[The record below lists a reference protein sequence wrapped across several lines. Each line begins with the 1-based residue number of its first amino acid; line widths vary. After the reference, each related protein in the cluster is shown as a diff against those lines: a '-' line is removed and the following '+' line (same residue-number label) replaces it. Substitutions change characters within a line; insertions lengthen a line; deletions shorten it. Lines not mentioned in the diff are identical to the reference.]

1 MSQSTSPW
9 VHVTL
14 ADVQACILAE
24 ALSLAQ
30 ARAAQRQQADPF
42 TVHLP
47 KIVARVRAKV
57 ASAPGATLSAD
68 PLAVPA
74 ELADQTALLIAHA
87 IALPLASANTHLLSD
102 DLRAAVA
109 RAETDLDDAAA
120 GRLAVSLPADPLPVS
135 PVASAG
141 RVQPVSGQLRE
152 STRDTLRGL

>member
-1 MSQSTSPW
+1 MSQSPSPW

-30 ARAAQRQQADPF
+30 TRAAQRQQADPF

-57 ASAPGATLSAD
+57 ASAPGAVLSAD
-68 PLAVPA
+68 PLAVPP
-74 ELADQTALLIAHA
+74 ELADQTALLVAHA
-87 IALPLASANTHLLSD
+87 VALPLASANAHLLGG

-109 RAETDLDDAAA
+109 RAEADLDDAAA
-120 GRLAVSLPADPLPVS
+120 GRLAVSLPGDGLLAS

-141 RVQPVSGQLRE
+141 RIQTVSGHPRE

>member
-47 KIVARVRAKV
+47 KIVARVRSKV
-57 ASAPGATLSAD
+57 ASAPGAVLSAD
-68 PLAVPA
+68 ALTVPP
-74 ELADQTALLIAHA
+74 ELADQTALLVAHA
-87 IALPLASANTHLLSD
+87 IALPLASANTHLLGD

-109 RAETDLDDAAA
+109 RAEADLDDAAT
-120 GRLAVSLPADPLPVS
+120 GRLAVSLPDDPLPAS
-135 PVASAG
+135 PVASTG
-141 RVQPVSGQLRE
+141 RVQSVSGQPRE
-152 STRDTLRGL
+152 STRDLLRGL